1 MVITPKDYALRL
13 LSARSY
19 TEKGLERKMRQKGYN
34 IEDITEVVSWCREQR
49 FVNDR
54 EYALSFIRSRDILKP
69 RGQRVLRLEL
79 IKKGVPVSIIDDTLT
94 AVFDDRDER
103 QLATDVLSRKLPSW
117 RTLNRE
123 TKWRRAYSLLARRG
137 FNHNIICE
145 VLNEQIPKKV
155 EDNRHDWAFDGES
168 GKDQAI
174 D

>member
-1 MVITPKDYALRL
+1 VITPKDYALKL

-34 IEDITEVVSWCREQR
+34 IEDITEVISWCRTQR
-49 FVNDR
+49 FVDDR

-69 RGQRVLRLEL
+69 RGQRVLRMEL
-79 IKKGVPVSIIDDTLT
+79 MAKGVPVSIIDDALT
-94 AVFDDRDER
+94 AVFENRDER
-103 QLATDVLSRKLPSW
+103 QLAAEVLSRKLPAW
-117 RTLNRE
+117 RTLGRE
-123 TKWRRAYSLLARRG
+123 IKRRRAYSLLARRG

-145 VLNEQIPKKV
+145 VLDEQIPKKV
-155 EDNRHDWAFDGES
+155 EDSSDDWTLNGES